1 MLTSTTPFSALQNF
15 KSHTIYSP
23 WILYFRVLWLFYL
36 KYEASLRPDT
46 ASVFFFSVSHSS
58 LKIITFHST
67 SALDSEFPHHINNE
81 FLWLCHDL
89 LAACDDTSILWLL
102 FEWNR
107 LSENI
112 FFMELCFIHRVLIG
126 VLKVSIA
133 YRNGDRYE
141 CNWLNYSTA
150 LYMSAEKSVILQK

>member
-1 MLTSTTPFSALQNF
+1 MLTSTTPFSALPNF

-23 WILYFRVLWLFYL
+23 CILYLRVLCLFYL

-58 LKIITFHST
+58 LKIIKFHST
-67 SALDSEFPHHINNE
+67 SDLDSEFPHHINNE
-81 FLWLCHDL
+81 FLWLCHDF

-112 FFMELCFIHRVLIG
+112 FLWNYVLSIGYWLECWKWALHTVMETDMNATGLT
-126 VLKVSIA
+126 IA
-133 YRNGDRYE
+133 QPCICQQRSRHII
-141 CNWLNYSTA
+141 
-150 LYMSAEKSVILQK
+150 K